1 MSRRII
7 IGKKLPQP
15 DLNYNNLLLSIL
27 INRILKDGKKEL
39 ARKIVYKAYELIRT
53 RTSYYNILKLIER
66 AIKHSSPKVCLKIWK
81 FKKRT
86 NVTIRKIPIFLS
98 RFKSI
103 NLGIKLI
110 VIYAKKRPGKNIA
123 IKLANEIMDAS
134 QFSGNA
140 VRKKEELHKAAEAN
154 RAFVM

>member
-15 DLNYNNLLLSIL
+15 DLSYNNLLLSIL

-39 ARKIVYKAYELIRT
+39 ARKIIYKTYELIRS
-53 RTSYYNILKLIER
+53 RTSYNTLKIIER

-86 NVTIRKIPIFLS
+86 NITIRKIPIFLS

-103 NLGIKLI
+103 NLGIKLL
-110 VIYAKKRPGKNIA
+110 VTYAKKRPGKNIA

-154 RAFVM
+154 RAFII